1 MVITQYKSN
10 GFTLIELMI
19 VVAIIGILAAVA
31 YPNYQSYVIKT
42 HRNNMMFELQNIAMR
57 IQSRK
62 LVEGVYTNISLS
74 HVLGVTPVL
83 GAITYPL
90 GNADYNV
97 TIIDSSTNTP
107 MTGNKMTT
115 SKWRIQAIPISNGL
129 MSNDGTLTYD
139 SDGVKCRNTSCGTGQ
154 EWNN

>member
-1 MVITQYKSN
+1 MVITQDKVN

-74 HVLGVTPVL
+74 HVLGVTPVH

-90 GNADYNV
+90 SNADYNV

-107 MTGNKMTT
+107 MTGNNMTT

-139 SDGVKCRNTSCGTGQ
+139 SDGVKCRGTSCGTGN
-154 EWNN
+154 EWRN